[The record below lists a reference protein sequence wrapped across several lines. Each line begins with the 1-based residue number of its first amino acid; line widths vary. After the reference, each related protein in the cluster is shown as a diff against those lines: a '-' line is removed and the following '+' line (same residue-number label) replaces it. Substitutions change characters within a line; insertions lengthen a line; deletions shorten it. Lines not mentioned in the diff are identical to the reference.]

1 MNIITSKMSE
11 IEDKS
16 KFIDMHLTLSQ
27 DSL

>member
-1 MNIITSKMSE
+1 MSE